1 MKNLKQIREESEIIT
16 EKDASEDKKIAT
28 LVRAGLLDTNKLSL
42 VKRALDKD
50 NTKVSPSERKVLLD
64 LLDSLMTQV
73 LNNKLVY
80 QKVRQNL
87 QSKESLNESKNND
100 SSTVPNIL
108 ILQRKSVRQFQDGIV
123 ALYWARKIDKFVSI
137 PFMKPNIP
145 VVTAEAANIDTLK
158 TLSECQS
165 ESIITFDDG
174 NKYKVNSS
182 VAKKIVNVYESM
194 NKKNKKK
201 MEKMLSESVDSFSK
215 VMNFAIKQ

>member
-1 MKNLKQIREESEIIT
+1 MKNLKQIREESEVIT
-16 EKDASEDKKIAT
+16 EKDAIEDRKIAT
-28 LVRAGLLDTNKLSL
+28 LIRAGLLDSHKLTL

-64 LLDSLMTQV
+64 LLDSLMDQV
-73 LNNKLVY
+73 MNNKTVY

-87 QSKESLNESKNND
+87 QTKESLEESND
-100 SSTVPNIL
+100 SSTIPNIL
-108 ILQRKSVRQFQDGIV
+108 ILQRKSVRSVQDGIV
-123 ALYWARKIDKFVSI
+123 ALYWARRIDKFVSI
-137 PFMKPNIP
+137 PFMKSGMPI
-145 VVTAEAANIDTLK
+145 VTAEAANIDTLK

-165 ESIITFDDG
+165 ESVITFDDG
-174 NKYKVNSS
+174 DKYKVNSS